1 MNNEA
6 PEPAPTWADIL
17 RSRYLLPFYLI
28 CGFAI
33 SVGIL
38 NLWLNGY
45 FGSYSWRQ
53 KLTIEVETPA
63 GPVTGSA
70 VTAVRFFDDNIM
82 VDGAQIKTR
91 FKGEAVT
98 LDLGRDR
105 YLFALL
111 SHFKAPEYIAWLAPK
126 ILWERDGVGGWD
138 AIAKAQSLNT
148 PLAIPP
154 KHYPMLVTFADIND
168 PKSVK
173 LVDPGN
179 LAATFGPGYSLKSI
193 ALEITEERVTDGKV
207 ENVLAWIL
215 ELQTRLIPTNKKHAK
230 DYFPVENVGPEYF
243 VFPYR
248 FKEE

>member
-17 RSRYLLPFYLI
+17 KSRYLLPFYLI

-33 SVGIL
+33 SVGLL

-91 FKGEAVT
+91 IKGEAVS
-98 LDLGRDR
+98 LDLGQGHH
-105 YLFALL
+105 LFALL
-111 SHFKAPEYIAWLAPK
+111 GHSKAPEYIARLAPK

-138 AIAKAQSLNT
+138 AIAKASSLT
-148 PLAIPP
+148 SPLVVPP
-154 KHYPMLVTFADIND
+154 KNYPMFVTFGDIKD

-179 LAATFGPGYSLKSI
+179 LAGTFGPGYSLESI
-193 ALEITEERVTDGKV
+193 ALEITEEPVTSGKV
-207 ENVLAWIL
+207 ESVLGWLSSVGMA
-215 ELQTRLIPTNKKHAK
+215 RGSLIPVSWNETPTRIQLVSPSDFNT
-230 DYFPVENVGPEYF
+230 EL
-243 VFPYR
+243 
-248 FKEE
+248 FK